1 MDDKKKRIV
10 KIVIAVVVT
19 IGVIALVGH
28 FTDGFT
34 NFPSIGLSELESTSS
49 LISLL

>member
-19 IGVIALVGH
+19 IGVIALVGK

-34 NFPSIGLSELESTSS
+34 NFPQIFSELESTSS
-49 LISLL
+49 IAGLL